1 MKKIERI
8 TLIVLDS
15 VGAGELPDANLFDDC
30 GSNTLGNMAKAYGG
44 MSLPNMGKLG
54 LGNITEIEGTP
65 AVEKAEGAYGRAIE
79 VSHGKDSTTGH
90 WFQIDVDN
98 YVLSN
103 LPSTDGMGITPFISL
118 GVMFLLLA
126 VICVVFYLNKKSV
139 IESK

>member
-1 MKKIERI
+1 MSFERLKFQLVNDMKLVITASGDI
-8 TLIVLDS
+8 TLD
-15 VGAGELPDANLFDDC
+15 
-30 GSNTLGNMAKAYGG
+30 
-44 MSLPNMGKLG
+44 
-54 LGNITEIEGTP
+54 
-65 AVEKAEGAYGRAIE
+65 GRPISADHQG
-79 VSHGKDSTTGH
+79 VDSTTGP

-139 IESK
+139 IEGK